1 MIVYIWTYIPTGM
14 CLVGSTHSSFA
25 RIIDYFS
32 PVKLLTATRLG
43 MQFLNW
49 YGFKDIHLIIIQFDP
64 NLFTLIDV
72 RTVEQFYIDNLFSV
86 LNIMRSVSRAI
97 RPNINRIAYLLSPLR
112 DNPIPI
118 YVYDATGS
126 NLLHIFVSKTILYS
140 DFNISHQTLKLYLNT
155 GVLYLDLFLI
165 STELLQTASQENILT
180 LRELLKM
187 KNEHK
192 SSDFLNSYKKAKSRP
207 VNLIN
212 TIKPELSKNCR
223 SLHEAFIYIT
233 EVDGKANRS
242 TMRRYLN
249 SSDLYKGT
257 LPTPVL
263 IITQVFPSL
272 LHTCTRRGGKK
283 VQ

>member
-192 SSDFLNSYKKAKSRP
+192 SSDFLNSYKKL
-207 VNLIN
+207 NL
-212 TIKPELSKNCR
+212 
-223 SLHEAFIYIT
+223 
-233 EVDGKANRS
+233 DQ
-242 TMRRYLN
+242 
-249 SSDLYKGT
+249 
-257 LPTPVL
+257 L
-263 IITQVFPSL
+263 I
-272 LHTCTRRGGKK
+272 
-283 VQ
+283 